1 MEQQT
6 NSRFENHLIENRE
19 VRIFLSST
27 FSDMEAER
35 SALVKRF
42 NKLKLEANRRNVS
55 LSLLDLRWGV
65 TDEEARTGKVL
76 SVCLNEIENSHPFF
90 IGLLGSRYGYAPRM
104 SEIGK
109 NPDLEERYPWIRE
122 DIAHERSITEIEMQ
136 YGVLR
141 NQEGMD
147 AAFFIN
153 SMPDTS
159 PDDNEKLTSLK
170 SKIRHQQ
177 RFPVNDY
184 TSIEDLCDQVE
195 KAVMALLDK
204 YYSDAD
210 NTRLGR
216 ERSIQQAYMN
226 SRHKFFV
233 RKQEDFDRLNEF
245 LRNEE
250 RHLVVTGT
258 SGIGKSALIANWLK
272 EQEKQEECP
281 YNIIYHFVGNT
292 FGGNSHEE
300 ILQHLSDEIFDLYKG
315 IEEKLDSNESPE
327 EKTQRYMTEAIQKGK
342 PMLIVIDGINQ
353 ISERDNA
360 KLLNWLPQSPKNVK
374 YLFSTLED
382 DATMQTFLR
391 REYPIYTV
399 EPLNYE
405 QRSKFVVEYLEKVGK
420 HLDDNQLNRILYDP
434 ENENT
439 LVLKT
444 MLDELICFG
453 SYEHLNDR
461 IDYYLSA
468 TSIPDF
474 FDRMLHR
481 MEDDYQEVRRILSLI
496 AVSEHGLSE
505 EELIAMTGLRQMD
518 FHQFYCAISAHIVT
532 RNGLLTFGH
541 QYLTDA
547 VWNRYHL
554 DNMDSAKPSR
564 ESIISYFNSNEI
576 SDRNRQI
583 SELAFQYYHRDDYKN
598 LYKTIMS
605 FEAFGLFSHANR
617 EGLLAAYWRKLL
629 REDALHYQLRDY
641 LNLPIDKMTEELPY
655 LRIGKFV
662 MDFFADSKTSISY
675 YESYYFTGVHNLEEK
690 STLDEA
696 VVYSGI
702 GIAYRSLGNYPK
714 ALEYG
719 FEVLSI
725 IENVLGTENL
735 YIADAYDNI
744 AAIFHSQGDHS
755 KALEYLYKALT
766 IREKVLEQNHSDM
779 AASYNNIGAVYVDQ
793 RDYSKALDYNLKALA
808 ITERLLGT
816 EHLNTASSY
825 NNIGATY
832 DGLKDFTN
840 ALKYLFKA
848 LAIREKLLGF
858 EHPDIAYSYN
868 SIGSAYHSKGDCSNA
883 LKYYFKALDIRK
895 KVLGQDH
902 PDTAVVYYNI
912 GVVYND
918 QCDYPKALEYNFKTL
933 AIYEKFW
940 GLENPKTADSY
951 NNIGVIYYT
960 QEDYPKALEYH
971 FKALAI
977 RERVLGLENPD
988 TANSYSNIGAVFYS
1002 LDDNTKALD
1011 YILKALTIRE
1021 KVLGL
1026 EHQDTA
1032 NSYDIIGGYFYDQCD
1047 YPKALEYHFKA
1058 LTIRKKVLGLDHPD
1072 IATTCEKIGS
1082 VYDSLE
1088 DYPKALE
1095 YHIKALAIREKAS
1108 TIEPT
1113 SIIDATYDKLK
1124 TISIATY
1131 YNKIG
1136 DAYNELTDPYKAFYY
1151 YFKALD
1157 LYKIELGVEHP
1168 NVATLYMTI
1177 GFVYYCLRDHS
1188 NALLYYKEALT
1199 IREKVLGIEHPDTAE
1214 SYHKIG
1220 LVYYKQDDF
1229 PNALDYYHK
1238 ALAIREKVLGTDHP
1252 DTATSY
1258 NNIGAIYGTQEGFV
1272 KDVGC
1277 YFKALDLLFKAL
1289 AIREKILGIEH
1300 KDTASSYNN
1309 IGYVYDIHG
1318 NYTKALEFYL
1328 KALDIRE
1335 KILGQEHQKT
1345 AASYNNIGYA
1355 YYYQGDYPNA
1365 LKYFTKLL
1373 AAREKLFGTSHSK
1386 TQTVRNNIEYIKELI
1401 NEK

>member
-1 MEQQT
+1 MMEQKT
-6 NSRFENHLIENRE
+6 NNRFENHLIENRE

-518 FHQFYCAISAHIVT
+518 FHQFYCAVSAHIVT

-541 QYLTDA
+541 LYITDA

-554 DNMDSAKPSR
+554 DDTNSAKPCR
-564 ESIISYFNSNEI
+564 ESIISYFNSIEI
-576 SDRNRQI
+576 SDHNRQI
-583 SELAFQYYHRDDYKN
+583 SELAYQYYHTDDYEN
-598 LYKTIMS
+598 LYKTILG
-605 FEAFGLFSHANR
+605 FEAFNMYYATSDGTA
-617 EGLLAAYWRKLL
+617 LLASYWRKLL
-629 REDALHYQLRDY
+629 KADPEKYQLRNY
-641 LNLPIDKMTEELPY
+641 LDLPYEGIAIEDLPY
-655 LRIGKFV
+655 LDIGLFV
-662 MDFFADSKTSISY
+662 QEYMADYHTSLRYTQTYLLMAQFSGKEDTSEIAISY
-675 YESYYFTGVHNLEEK
+675 NDIGTIYHNF
-690 STLDEA
+690 
-696 VVYSGI
+696 
-702 GIAYRSLGNYPK
+702 GNYDK
-714 ALEYG
+714 ALEY
-719 FEVLSI
+719 S
-725 IENVLGTENL
+725 
-735 YIADAYDNI
+735 
-744 AAIFHSQGDHS
+744 
-755 KALEYLYKALT
+755 
-766 IREKVLEQNHSDM
+766 
-779 AASYNNIGAVYVDQ
+779 
-793 RDYSKALDYNLKALA
+793 
-808 ITERLLGT
+808 
-816 EHLNTASSY
+816 
-825 NNIGATY
+825 
-832 DGLKDFTN
+832 
-840 ALKYLFKA
+840 FKA
-848 LAIREKLLGF
+848 QA
-858 EHPDIAYSYN
+858 
-868 SIGSAYHSKGDCSNA
+868 
-883 LKYYFKALDIRK
+883 
-895 KVLGQDH
+895 
-902 PDTAVVYYNI
+902 
-912 GVVYND
+912 
-918 QCDYPKALEYNFKTL
+918 
-933 AIYEKFW
+933 
-940 GLENPKTADSY
+940 
-951 NNIGVIYYT
+951 
-960 QEDYPKALEYH
+960 
-971 FKALAI
+971 
-977 RERVLGLENPD
+977 
-988 TANSYSNIGAVFYS
+988 
-1002 LDDNTKALD
+1002 
-1011 YILKALTIRE
+1011 IRE

-1026 EHQDTA
+1026 KHPGTA
-1032 NSYDIIGGYFYDQCD
+1032 ISYNNIGYIYNSLGD
-1047 YPKALEYHFKA
+1047 YNKSLEYYSKALAIQE
-1058 LTIRKKVLGLDHPD
+1058 KVLGL
-1072 IATTCEKIGS
+1072 E
-1082 VYDSLE
+1082 
-1088 DYPKALE
+1088 
-1095 YHIKALAIREKAS
+1095 
-1108 TIEPT
+1108 
-1113 SIIDATYDKLK
+1113 
-1124 TISIATY
+1124 
-1131 YNKIG
+1131 
-1136 DAYNELTDPYKAFYY
+1136 
-1151 YFKALD
+1151 
-1157 LYKIELGVEHP
+1157 
-1168 NVATLYMTI
+1168 
-1177 GFVYYCLRDHS
+1177 
-1188 NALLYYKEALT
+1188 
-1199 IREKVLGIEHPDTAE
+1199 
-1214 SYHKIG
+1214 
-1220 LVYYKQDDF
+1220 
-1229 PNALDYYHK
+1229 
-1238 ALAIREKVLGTDHP
+1238 HP

-1258 NNIGAIYGTQEGFV
+1258 NNIGLVYGNLGDYDKALEYHSKALAICENVLGLEHPGTAISYNNIGGVYDSLGDYDKALEY
-1272 KDVGC
+1272 
-1277 YFKALDLLFKAL
+1277 YFKALAIDEKVLGLEHLSTALLYNNIGFVYDSLGNYDKALEYYFKAL
-1289 AIREKILGIEH
+1289 AIREKILGLSH
-1300 KDTASSYNN
+1300 PDTATSYNN
-1309 IGYVYDIHG
+1309 IGGVYYDLG
-1318 NYTKALEFYL
+1318 DYDKALEYDSR
-1328 KALDIRE
+1328 ALTTCE
-1335 KILGQEHQKT
+1335 KF
-1345 AASYNNIGYA
+1345 IGSNHPDA
-1355 YYYQGDYPNA
+1355 
-1365 LKYFTKLL
+1365 KST
-1373 AAREKLFGTSHSK
+1373 
-1386 TQTVRNNIEYIKELI
+1386 
-1401 NEK
+1401 